1 MSVARASIE
10 DVTSSMVQA
19 VVLAAGRG
27 TRTKSSRAKVLLPV
41 LGQPLV
47 EHVLRALGPLRPDPT
62 TLVVGYQAEAA
73 EAALAG
79 RGLTFVR
86 QDPPLGTGH
95 ALLAARSVFAAH
107 PDRTL
112 LVVNGDLALL
122 RGETLAALVDTHR
135 RAAAAAT
142 LLSAVLPDAGAYGR
156 LLRDPAGH
164 VVGIVEARDASTEEL
179 AMREFNVG
187 VYAFA
192 VAPLLDALG
201 RLQARNAQSEY
212 YLTDVIG
219 LLATAG
225 HAVQSLALQDAAEG
239 LGANTVAELADATRR
254 LRERRLQD
262 LMAAGVLVEDPG
274 STTVGLDTVVEA
286 DAVLRPFTL
295 LEGRTVVRGGASV
308 GPFVRILDS
317 EIGPR
322 AQVLDHCFLR
332 ECVVEAEASVGP
344 FAHIRPESRIGP
356 GARVGNFVELKKT
369 HLGAGAKAP
378 HLSYLGDATIGPKAN
393 VGAGTITCNYDGV
406 SKHPTRIGAGAFI
419 GSDTTLVAPIT
430 VGEGAYI
437 AAGSAITEDVPPQAL
452 ALGRARQVIKP
463 GWAEK
468 RRQAQ
473 GKKHE

>member
-1 MSVARASIE
+1 MSS
-10 DVTSSMVQA
+10 TVQA
-19 VVLAAGRG
+19 VVLAAGKG
-27 TRTKSSRAKVLLPV
+27 TRTMSARAKVLLPV

-47 EHVLRALGPLRPDPT
+47 EHVLRALAPLGAAPT
-62 TLVVGYQAEAA
+62 TLVVGHQAPAVEAA
-73 EAALAG
+73 FAG

-95 ALLAARSVFAAH
+95 AVMAARSVFAAH

-112 LVVNGDLALL
+112 LVLNGDLALL
-122 RGETLAALVDTHR
+122 RGETLAALVGTHR
-135 RAAAAAT
+135 RAATAAT

-156 LLRDPAGH
+156 VVRDPAGR
-164 VVGIVEARDASTEEL
+164 VARVVEAKDASPEERAL
-179 AMREFNVG
+179 REFNVG

-192 VAPLLDALG
+192 VPPLVDALG

-219 LLATAG
+219 LLATGG
-225 HAVQSLALQDAAEG
+225 HPVQSLTLEDPSEG
-239 LGANTVAELADATRR
+239 LGANTVAELADATSR

-262 LMAAGVLVEDPG
+262 LMAAGVLVEDPAT
-274 STTVGLDTVVEA
+274 TTVGPDAVVEA

-308 GPFVRILDS
+308 GPFVRIVDS
-317 EIGPR
+317 EIGPG

-332 ECVVEAEASVGP
+332 ECVLEAEASVGP
-344 FAHIRPESRIGP
+344 FAHLRPETRVGP
-356 GARVGNFVELKKT
+356 KARVGNFVELKKT
-369 HLGAGAKAP
+369 HLGAGSKAP
-378 HLSYLGDATIGPKAN
+378 HLSYLGDATIGPNVN

-406 SKHPTRIGAGAFI
+406 DKHPTRIGAGAFI

-430 VGEGAYI
+430 VGEGAYV
-437 AAGSAITEDVPPQAL
+437 AAGSAITEDVPPHAL
-452 ALGRARQVIKP
+452 ALGRARQVVKP